1 MSGCVIMAR
10 NLQQNDERAELILR
24 NGSDLDDDF
33 SDSSLEEGRSDESD
47 TSLLAEVSDSEK
59 RERPLPAPDEF
70 SVAHALAFPGNE

>member
-1 MSGCVIMAR
+1 MALYYQLFT
-10 NLQQNDERAELILR
+10 NLLHQFEKIAFAWCGIAEYFPGMFMI
-24 NGSDLDDDF
+24 STF
-33 SDSSLEEGRSDESD
+33 FIKH